1 MPQASDDPSADLAP
15 VDLVPLAQEAVV
27 LAKAVLA
34 RVALVPAGLDLA
46 DLVQLEGPV
55 ALTTDHPAAV
65 PALAPTVPRGPVRQ
79 ENPETADPVCQQT
92 PDCVSP
98 VAQRC
103 PLQ

>member
-1 MPQASDDPSADLAP
+1 
-15 VDLVPLAQEAVV
+15 
-27 LAKAVLA
+27 
-34 RVALVPAGLDLA
+34 
-46 DLVQLEGPV
+46 
-55 ALTTDHPAAV
+55 LTTDHPAAV

-92 PDCVSP
+92 PDCLSP